1 MANIQHPILSNN
13 QMIKM
18 KFIKIFPVIVALFY
32 GTSLFGQSQAELLN
46 GIKTSNMAV
55 VETFLKE
62 KIDFCIFEDQQFLP
76 KSVAMKKM
84 KEFLDK
90 NKPVSIEVMHN
101 GNSKDKSSQYKVAK
115 LVTSQGSFRIFIY
128 AEGEISSG
136 SVKEIRIDKF

>member
-1 MANIQHPILSNN
+1 
-13 QMIKM
+13 
-18 KFIKIFPVIVALFY
+18 
-32 GTSLFGQSQAELLN
+32 
-46 GIKTSNMAV
+46 MAV

-128 AEGEISSG
+128 SEGEIRSG

>member
-1 MANIQHPILSNN
+1 
-13 QMIKM
+13 M
-18 KFIKIFPVIVALFY
+18 KFIKFFPIIVALFY
-32 GTSLFGQSQAELLN
+32 GVSLFGQSQTELLN

-84 KEFLDK
+84 KDFLDK

-101 GNSKDKSSQYKVAK
+101 GNSKDKSSQYTVAK
-115 LVTSQGSFRIFIY
+115 LVTSQGSYRIFIY
-128 AEGEISSG
+128 AEGEIKAG